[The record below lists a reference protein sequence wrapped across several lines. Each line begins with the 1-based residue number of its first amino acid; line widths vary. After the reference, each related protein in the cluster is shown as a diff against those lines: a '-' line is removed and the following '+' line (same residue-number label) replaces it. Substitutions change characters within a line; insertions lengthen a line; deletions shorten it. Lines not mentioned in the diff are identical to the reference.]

1 MHLEGLDLNL
11 LIALD
16 ALLSEKNVTR
26 AAERLH
32 ITQPG
37 MSAAL
42 QKLRSHFS
50 DELLEPIGR
59 KLELTPRGC
68 ALAGPVKSILLE
80 IKSLSAKLDHF
91 DSSTAQRVFRV
102 ASSTYCSDL
111 LAVPVIRRLSEL
123 APRISC
129 HFDAL
134 QSGTFSRLVE
144 GQLDFAVTIAPG
156 LFGDAVAQDKSL
168 SEEPFFTDRMTLIV
182 AEGNDAVGDVIS
194 FDELCDRPYA
204 ETRFGNDLVGLG
216 ERVWQQQSRAPRVR
230 AWLPTFQL
238 TLDAVSRTDL
248 MAMVPAR
255 LVSVY
260 RGRFRVRTLEVPFD
274 VPLLEEQIIW
284 HRRNDTDPGH
294 RWFRNLLKTIV
305 AEQGLNLEPCKD
317 RISSGMRPVAT
328 R

>member
-1 MHLEGLDLNL
+1 MHLDGLDLNL

-42 QKLRSHFS
+42 QKLRGHFA
-50 DELLEPIGR
+50 DELLEPVGR
-59 KLELTPRGC
+59 RLELTPRAR
-68 ALAGPVKSILLE
+68 ALAGPIKSILLE
-80 IKSLSAKLDHF
+80 IKSLSAKLEQF
-91 DSSTAQRVFRV
+91 DSSTAQRVFRI

-111 LAVPVIRRLSEL
+111 LAVPLLQRLAEL
-123 APRISC
+123 APHISC
-129 HFDAL
+129 HFDEL
-134 QSGTFSRLVE
+134 QSSTLSRLVE
-144 GQLDFAVTIAPG
+144 GQLDFAITIAPG
-156 LFGDAVAQDKSL
+156 LFDDPVVRDKSL
-168 SEEPFFTDRMTLIV
+168 SEAPLFTDRMTLVV
-182 AEGNDAVGDVIS
+182 AEGNDTVGETIS
-194 FDELCDRPYA
+194 FDELCERPYA

-216 ERVWQQQSRAPRVR
+216 ERVWQQQSKAPRVR

-255 LVSVY
+255 LVSLHE
-260 RGRFRVRTLEVPFD
+260 RRFRVRTLAVPFD
-274 VPLLEEQIIW
+274 VPLLEEQIFW

-294 RWFRNLLKTIV
+294 RWLRNLLTTVV
-305 AEQGLNLEPCKD
+305 AEQGLTFETADKPA
-317 RISSGMRPVAT
+317 SSAMRTTLP